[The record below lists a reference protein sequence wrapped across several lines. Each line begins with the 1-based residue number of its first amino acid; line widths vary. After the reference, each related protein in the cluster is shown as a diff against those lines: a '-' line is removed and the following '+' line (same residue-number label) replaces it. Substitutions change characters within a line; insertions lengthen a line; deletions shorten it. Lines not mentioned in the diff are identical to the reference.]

1 MPIYNVKVTVTPKG
15 SKKAQTIE
23 VERSFTGWFDVQGH
37 FVALPFQTLL
47 ATSVPAIGQ
56 VDPKRVAAAAATTTA
71 PAGSSSNLLD
81 ADAATLD
88 AVLGSSSEA
97 TGADAA
103 GAAAG
108 GKKTKRRKA

>member
-56 VDPKRVAAAAATTTA
+56 VDPKRVAATTTTTA